1 MVIITDSYLETQKI
15 GYKLAKYIKPN
26 SVILL
31 DGDLATGKTTFT
43 QGLAKGLGVNEQVN
57 SPSFVIM
64 KGYEGKDG
72 PFFHLDLYRLD
83 GIGYDFDLEEYY
95 DDSVAV
101 IEWPYQVKEL
111 LPKEYL
117 LIKFTRLSENERKL
131 EFLPVGKKY
140 IEVLQCIDL

>member
-1 MVIITDSYLETQKI
+1 M
-15 GYKLAKYIKPN
+15 
-26 SVILL
+26 
-31 DGDLATGKTTFT
+31 ATWQQGRPLT
-43 QGLAKGLGVNEQVN
+43 QGLAKGLGVTEQVN

-64 KGYEGKDG
+64 KGYEGTNS
-72 PFFHLDLYRLD
+72 PFFHLDLYRLE
-83 GIGYDFDLEEYY
+83 GVGYDFDLEEYY
-95 DDSVAV
+95 EDSVAV

-140 IEVLQCIDL
+140 IEVLKCIDLS